1 MSESGDG
8 GGWDLNAKGAMK
20 IAGAMLFVALLLKGS
35 FLAFLVAGAAT
46 VPSAYAMW
54 LGAQEE
60 TQKTYT
66 WGLLLFLGSLVLALI
81 LFLAWLF

>member
-1 MSESGDG
+1 VSGSDN
-8 GGWDLNAKGAMK
+8 GGWNLDARGALK
-20 IAGAMLFVALLLKGS
+20 IAGALLFVAMLLRGS
-35 FLAFLVAGAAT
+35 FLGFLVAGAAV

-66 WGLLLFLGSLVLALI
+66 WGLLLFLGSLLLALI